1 MANINFKMNKQV
13 YLALL
18 ILDTI
23 KINMYEY

>member
-18 ILDTI
+18 ILDAI